1 MGKTFRKEKTISKQR
16 QRLNN
21 NRGPKRFHFEEYEYD
36 PRADDK
42 INGVKKEEDNAEE
55 IHPSQELHKQRPP
68 QPSDQTDHG

>member
-21 NRGPKRFHFEEYEYD
+21 KGGKRFHYEEYDYD

-42 INGVKKEEDNAEE
+42 INGVKKENHAEE
-55 IHPSQELHKQRPP
+55 IHPSEELHKQRPP
-68 QPSDQTDHG
+68 EPTDQTDHG